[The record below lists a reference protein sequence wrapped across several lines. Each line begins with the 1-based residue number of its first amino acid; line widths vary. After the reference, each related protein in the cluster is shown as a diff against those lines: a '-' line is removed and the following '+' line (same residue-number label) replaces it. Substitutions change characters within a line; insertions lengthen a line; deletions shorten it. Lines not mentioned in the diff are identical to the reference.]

1 MQLKYLHANKCALSH
16 FGLQPISSSPWEQSS
31 VPSQRSAIGMHKSSP
46 LQKNSGSGP
55 LQARLELLKEG
66 EGEEEDAEEWLETR
80 PPGATISEG
89 MRALTAVAA
98 SESNSS
104 VLIMKMAQPSRN
116 DLACPPRQLP
126 SVLTVVRMILGVESS
141 EAAKR
146 GRRDDEFTRPRFL
159 GRCCL
164 NVLARR
170 KVAHNSG
177 VEQSHGHSCRQTVS
191 RNLENQ

>member
-1 MQLKYLHANKCALSH
+1 M
-16 FGLQPISSSPWEQSS
+16 
-31 VPSQRSAIGMHKSSP
+31 PSQRSAIGMHKSSP

-66 EGEEEDAEEWLETR
+66 EGDGEGEEEDAEDWLETR

-116 DLACPPRQLP
+116 DLACSP
-126 SVLTVVRMILGVESS
+126 SLVALG
-141 EAAKR
+141 
-146 GRRDDEFTRPRFL
+146 PH
-159 GRCCL
+159 
-164 NVLARR
+164 RR
-170 KVAHNSG
+170 KDDVG
-177 VEQSHGHSCRQTVS
+177 GRKLGGRETRTP
-191 RNLENQ
+191 